1 MKKLYSIMLKLD
13 SILDKIQA
21 VFCVTL
27 FAAVVVFGTMQVC
40 GRFVLNNSPTWTE
53 ELIRYC
59 AIWLTFVGSAMTARH
74 DGHVS
79 VDILQEYVRNAKAR
93 AIIYTLARLLCVVFF
108 VICIPAGLELAEKS
122 VNSYGASV
130 HVSFKYIYASIPIG
144 ALFIILAYLTRIPGH
159 CKKIMEEGDRT

>member
-1 MKKLYSIMLKLD
+1 MKKLYSVMLKLD
-13 SILDKIQA
+13 SVLDMIQA
-21 VFCVTL
+21 VFCVAL
-27 FAAVVVFGTMQVC
+27 FAAIVIFGTMQVF

-79 VDILQEYVRNAKAR
+79 VDILQEYVRSAKAR
-93 AIIYTLARLLCVVFF
+93 AVIYTLARLLCVVFF
-108 VICIPAGLELAEKS
+108 IICMPAGLELAERS

-130 HVSFKYIYASIPIG
+130 HVSFKYIYISIPIG
-144 ALFIILAYLTRIPGH
+144 AALISLAYLTRIPGQ